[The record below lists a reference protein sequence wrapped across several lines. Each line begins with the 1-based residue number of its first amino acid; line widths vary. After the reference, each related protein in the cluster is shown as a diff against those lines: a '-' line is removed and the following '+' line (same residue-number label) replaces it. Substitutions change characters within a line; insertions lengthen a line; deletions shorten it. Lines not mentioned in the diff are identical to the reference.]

1 MAKEYVIDIQGQA
14 TRYSDQ
20 IRDIRMY
27 FAEPETETEE
37 CNGVLLL
44 IAGYG
49 GHGMSRV
56 YQKMRKQFADQYHFF
71 TVQCDYLGYR
81 YMQTDH
87 HLAVTED
94 MLRQV
99 LSPREFHSLRRD
111 YAANQ
116 HLLSGKILSGY
127 ISLGESEED
136 YNEMGLG
143 QAMDNLVAVKVLLD
157 ILQENGMEYN
167 QNRVYIYGQS
177 HGAYL
182 AYLCNILAPGL
193 FTGIIDN
200 SAYLLPYY
208 LEHDREVTKVGDIFT
223 LQKWYHYLI
232 SDQNWDPGSYDLRE
246 LYAGYH
252 GRAQIIVYHGAEDEM
267 IPIEEKKAFLETL
280 PRVSLHVVTKDQVD
294 GVIFRSAGHS
304 LDADLIKVFERAI
317 EELDG
322 AGETETMAVEDAA
335 MEVGEQDIAD
345 RSETGGRQQV
355 FQNYSFQTKRYQ
367 YEVDWDRG
375 GYLRIQLIDT
385 VL

>member
-1 MAKEYVIDIQGQA
+1 MAKEYTLDIQGQP

-20 IRDIRMY
+20 VRDIRMY
-27 FAEPETETEE
+27 FAEPETEE
-37 CNGVLLL
+37 CNGILLL

-56 YQKMRKQFADQYHFF
+56 YQKMRRLFADQYHFF

-87 HLAVTED
+87 HLTVTED

-99 LSPREFHSLRRD
+99 LSPREFHSLRRN

-116 HLLSGKILSGY
+116 HLLSGKVLSGY
-127 ISLGESEED
+127 ISLEESAED
-136 YNEMGLG
+136 FNEMGLG

-167 QNRVYIYGQS
+167 RNRVYIYGQS

-232 SDQNWDPGSYDLRE
+232 ADQNWDSGSYDLRE
-246 LYAGYH
+246 LYAGYQ
-252 GRAQIIVYHGAEDEM
+252 GKAQIIVYHGEEDEM

-280 PRVSLHVVTKDQVD
+280 PRVSLHVVTKDMVD
-294 GVIFRSAGHS
+294 GVVFRSAGHS
-304 LDADLIKVFERAI
+304 LDADLLKVFERAV
-317 EELDG
+317 EELDR
-322 AGETETMAVEDAA
+322 ANEAEMVAADSAA
-335 MEVGEQDIAD
+335 MVLEKQDLTD
-345 RSETGGRQQV
+345 GSEAEGRQQV
-355 FQNYSFQTKRYQ
+355 FQNYSFQTKRYC
-367 YEVDWDRG
+367 YEVKWDNG
-375 GYLRIQLIDT
+375 VPLLYCMEP
-385 VL
+385 

>member
-1 MAKEYVIDIQGQA
+1 MAKEYTLDIQGQP
-14 TRYSDQ
+14 TRYSEQ
-20 IRDIRMY
+20 VRDIRMY
-27 FAEPETETEE
+27 FAEPETETGE
-37 CNGVLLL
+37 CNGILLL

-56 YQKMRKQFADQYHFF
+56 YQKMRRLFADQYHFF

-87 HLAVTED
+87 HLSVTED

-99 LSPREFHSLRRD
+99 LSPREFHSLRRN

-116 HLLSGKILSGY
+116 HLLSGKVLSGY
-127 ISLGESEED
+127 ISLEESAED
-136 YNEMGLG
+136 FNEMGLG
-143 QAMDNLVAVKVLLD
+143 QAMDNLIAVKVLLD

-167 QNRVYIYGQS
+167 RNRVYIYGQS

-193 FTGIIDN
+193 FTGIVDN

-232 SDQNWDPGSYDLRE
+232 ADQNWDSGSYDLRE
-246 LYAGYH
+246 LYAGYQGQAH
-252 GRAQIIVYHGAEDEM
+252 IIVYHGEEDEM

-280 PRVSLHVVTKDQVD
+280 PRVSLHVVTKDMVD

-304 LDADLIKVFERAI
+304 LDADLLKVFEKAV
-317 EELDG
+317 EELDR
-322 AGETETMAVEDAA
+322 
-335 MEVGEQDIAD
+335 AD
-345 RSETGGRQQV
+345 CLEAESSRQV

-367 YEVDWDRG
+367 YEVDWDNG
-375 GYLRIQLIDT
+375 GYLWINLIS
-385 VL
+385 